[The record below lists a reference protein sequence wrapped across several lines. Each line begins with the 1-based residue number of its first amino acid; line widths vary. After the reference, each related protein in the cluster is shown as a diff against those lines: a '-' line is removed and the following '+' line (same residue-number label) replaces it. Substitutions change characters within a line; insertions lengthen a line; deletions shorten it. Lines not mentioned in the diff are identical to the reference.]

1 MERQISPLFQ
11 RFEHETND
19 EANFSFQ
26 SEETHE
32 FFLLEGSR
40 EIEKYLPSLSIGH
53 SYSLLSFGDWS
64 LKELV
69 MHIARI
75 IGPCDVVSTT
85 YGLGTRASKGIIR
98 ALDIGLFRSFSF
110 LYDKKVREY
119 KEEAH
124 NVCASRFPVKI
135 TSIHA
140 KITILK
146 NEEWGVMVTGS
157 ANWSDN
163 NAKIEHAEVI
173 VNREKADFFYEILKK
188 SIECKAILP
197 SEIKKELCTTNTR
210 PKSSNV

>member
-1 MERQISPLFQ
+1 MERTINPIFDRHS
-11 RFEHETND
+11 D
-19 EANFSFQ
+19 EPTEIQDFSFQ
-26 SEETHE
+26 SKEAHE
-32 FFLLEGSR
+32 FFIFESSR
-40 EIEKYLPSLSIGH
+40 EIEKLIPKLTDGH

-85 YGLGTRASKGIIR
+85 YGLGSRTSKSIIR
-98 ALDIGLFRSFSF
+98 ALDIGLFRSFAF

-135 TSIHA
+135 TSVHA

-163 NAKIEHAEVI
+163 NAKIEHAEII
-173 VNREKADFFYEILKK
+173 VNREKAEFFYETILKA
-188 SIECKAILP
+188 IQAKAILP
-197 SEIKKELCTTNTR
+197 TEIKKELCTTNI
-210 PKSSNV
+210 PK